1 MELQLVKPHARDQ
14 LNKDLINNAAIES
27 PNYLHPQKYNDF
39 FSLHN
44 VTSNIKRL
52 NFKYPMNVFQ
62 PSSSNQ
68 IKDQHGDTFFS
79 NTH

>member
-14 LNKDLINNAAIES
+14 SNMVLIKNAAIES

-39 FSLHN
+39 VPSTIF
-44 VTSNIKRL
+44 TSNVKRL

-68 IKDQHGDTFFS
+68 IKDQHGNTVFS